1 MTAEPDDEILDGLF
15 HGCAL
20 AAFLDEAAERQGWP
34 YSVAVRRRA
43 YRYYEDALA
52 EKNRRKSAGIT
63 PPVPR

>member
-1 MTAEPDDEILDGLF
+1 MTAEPDDEILDSLF

-34 YSVAVRRRA
+34 DSVAVRLRA

-52 EKNRRKSAGIT
+52 EKHRRKSAAIMPE
-63 PPVPR
+63 PP